1 MWPELSDLSSALI
14 LHGFHYYN
22 LEWTRKARNV
32 LSKHN
37 ASLRTVTVV
46 QNECFSPRICP
57 PCQYTFSE
65 ITLISAYCPFFD
77 ETAAT
82 RSNPWRITLSH
93 HIIITSALFLPK
105 PFSPRERSWFANGVL
120 YIREIDGACHVF
132 QLVCWE
138 TLACNQDNSS
148 LAFWYFICIFYMV
161 IIIKSIKNY
170 SNFIQYWFLTTS
182 LLFFLNIGGIVNSS
196 TVMIYGFSLLHP
208 RNARVLYTDP
218 FIHHL
223 NKPVCLSVEVVVK
236 LFTNWPRSTWTDNVV
251 YQATTRYYEWYNY
264 LGRGIICPFSLFF

>member
-1 MWPELSDLSSALI
+1 MDKKGEKCAFQTQCKLENRDSRAKRMFFSTNLSSLSIYFLRDHAYFSL
-14 LHGFHYYN
+14 LSF
-22 LEWTRKARNV
+22 LRRNSSNT
-32 LSKHN
+32 LKSMANN
-37 ASLRTVTVV
+37 A
-46 QNECFSPRICP
+46 
-57 PCQYTFSE
+57 
-65 ITLISAYCPFFD
+65 IT
-77 ETAAT
+77 
-82 RSNPWRITLSH
+82 SH
-93 HIIITSALFLPK
+93 HYHIS
-105 PFSPRERSWFANGVL
+105 PFSSKTLFASRTLMVRQRSVVHPGDWRRLPRVPIGLSAKW
-120 YIREIDGACHVF
+120 
-132 QLVCWE
+132 CWE

-182 LLFFLNIGGIVNSS
+182 WLFFLNIGGIVNSS

-223 NKPVCLSVEVVVK
+223 NKPVWLPVCLSVEVVVK

-251 YQATTRYYEWYNY
+251 YQATTRYYEWYTY
-264 LGRGIICPFSLFF
+264 LGRGIICRFRCFFNRLKLRQLWSAPL